1 MDVKIIDLSQSDRK
15 PIMLEETRF
24 ICIGRD
30 LFEKTNGMFGR
41 VKKFFNKHQHIEKVV
56 SLDIENVV
64 IDPKLVVNDPKN
76 LFTIYHDVNKTMQSE
91 FPLNINLS
99 RLKEPFFLVFNT
111 KEIVDCNTQQEKTPQ
126 VFNIEYSLVLKDEN
140 GEVINNDGN
149 SKETLSIQFKDEV
162 NVPKVKIFL
171 DNADIQYKSNSGL
184 QKIGTLKVI
193 LPNTL
198 QYAPSVD
205 LTIDLHIEDSSGNI
219 VNDFLT
225 IRKDDKKYDSI
236 NETSLRAKKL
246 ANGNPTAVVGYNLYV
261 DLDKIVN
268 PLEDIASYT
277 IKGDAKFKYSYDNTF
292 QPFKELIEVI
302 CIKKDKQ
309 GTELVVSALCDGEPL
324 AKQNNNWSVPKMEFT
339 ASELVYPIKFVI
351 GNKATDSSRPNAG
364 LIISN
369 FRIHSDIREG
379 YTLLNKSQE
388 LISVGRVVTMRGH
401 EPEIETPQG
410 FFIANGGAETTFNI
424 SFAPSQIY
432 SIRYNGS
439 KVYEF
444 YITTKIEFDYIED
457 RLGDRN
463 ADVKHFSG
471 FLEWNLF
478 KKPNP
483 EWLSVDFGSSA
494 IVCFYGKGS
503 QSDIIN
509 LRLAR
514 QKVYEDAKRAPHNK
528 NGFENNEVK
537 DSIEQDTLF
546 LSSDIL
552 FNEANIKD
560 SDTTSLCS
568 QINYDEN
575 VKYNTMAVLLSPTEK
590 LSANNFRRQLPCLK
604 VLMGNQYLPDN
615 DHYKKF
621 KYNFVENGEVMSKTA
636 DELRD
641 HSCSLLNIENI
652 FKETYYTL
660 FHFFIQDGT
669 ILEQA
674 NRVVLTYPNTYTPRN
689 LMTMRNIV
697 TQTLPAVRDVK
708 FVSESDAVATYYM
721 SHWVEYHDQNA
732 DIHKD
737 ENILVYDMGAG
748 TLDVTFL
755 AKRYNPTTGKFVLTI
770 NGKIGTGRAG
780 NYLDYVIA
788 KILYNKLREDNFKR
802 SWISTDM
809 RAVESD
815 VLEARVELK
824 SLIKTVIKPALS
836 KTTKI
841 TFMIGTKSFSI
852 MPNDILNDQLFV
864 EFLDDVTTN
873 IWENLR
879 KYVGNNEFKIDTI
892 ILSGRSLRL
901 NQLQERIS
909 EFAQQNNAQSI
920 MLDNVISGENAGKS
934 TDRSKTAVVEGAK
947 TYVETYM
954 TEDTPVIIKSPR
966 LQASYGV
973 AFKRTGGSWEYREI
987 LSRKEMPFSDENR
1000 GEFSRPGG
1008 PIIINGT
1015 NESDVIKFVQTYMSE
1030 ADTQKALN
1038 EKKGEFITI
1047 MSEIMMSDFD
1057 NKASLRMDVLVDR
1070 NNNVSLY
1077 VDGRETQ
1084 YKVPAGVDLA
1094 DEITTHSLWP
1104 VSIVNE

>member
-1 MDVKIIDLSQSDRK
+1 MDIKIIDLSQFDRK

-56 SLDIENVV
+56 SLDIEDVV
-64 IDPKLVVNDPKN
+64 IDPNLVVNDPKN
-76 LFTIYHDVNKTMQSE
+76 LFTIFHDVNKTMQSE

-111 KEIVDCNTQQEKTPQ
+111 KEIVDCNIQQEKTPQ
-126 VFNIEYSLVLKDEN
+126 VFNIEYNLVLKDEN

-149 SKETLSIQFKDEV
+149 SNEILSIQFKDEV

-171 DNADIQYKSNSGL
+171 DNADIQYRSNSGL
-184 QKIGTLKVI
+184 HKIGTLKVI

-205 LTIDLHIEDSSGNI
+205 LIIDLRIEDSCGNI

-225 IRKDDKKYDSI
+225 IKKDGKQYDSI

-246 ANGNPTAVVGYNLYV
+246 ANGKPTAILDYNLYV

-268 PLEDIASYT
+268 PLEDTANYT
-277 IKGDAKFKYSYDNTF
+277 IKGDAKFKYSYDSTY
-292 QPFKELIEVI
+292 QPFNELTENI
-302 CIKKDKQ
+302 CIIKDNQ
-309 GTELVVSALCDGEPL
+309 GTELVISALFDGKRL
-324 AKQNNNWSVPKMEFT
+324 TNQNNVWSVPKIEFT
-339 ASELVYPIKFVI
+339 ASELIYPVKFNI
-351 GNKATDSSRPNAG
+351 ENKATDSSRPRAG
-364 LIISN
+364 LFIGN
-369 FRIHSDIREG
+369 LQVHSELSDG
-379 YTLLNKSQE
+379 YTLYDKEHRSIA
-388 LISVGRVVTMRGH
+388 ISRVISMRGN
-401 EPEIETPQG
+401 EPELETAQG
-410 FFIANGGAETTFNI
+410 FFIANGDLKTTFDI
-424 SFAPSQIY
+424 SFDPSKIY
-432 SIRYNGS
+432 TLRHDGTEVYN
-439 KVYEF
+439 F
-444 YITTKIEFDYIED
+444 NITTKIEFDYIED
-457 RLGDRN
+457 RFGDNN
-463 ADVKHFSG
+463 AETKHFSG
-471 FLEWNLF
+471 ILEWNLF

-494 IVCFYGKGS
+494 IVCYFGKGS
-503 QSDIIN
+503 DSKTIN

-514 QKVYEDAKRAPHNK
+514 QKVYEDAKKTPN
-528 NGFENNEVK
+528 NPYGFENNEVK
-537 DSIEQDTLF
+537 DSIEKDTLF

-560 SDTTSLCS
+560 CNTTSLCS
-568 QINYDEN
+568 QICYGDK

-604 VLMGNQYLPDN
+604 VLMGNKYLPDN
-615 DHYKKF
+615 DHYKRF
-621 KYNFVENGEVMSKTA
+621 KYNYVENGEVKSDTV
-636 DELRD
+636 EVLRD
-641 HSCSLLNIENI
+641 HPSSLLNIENI

-660 FHFFIQDGT
+660 FHFFIQDSS

-721 SHWVEYHDQNA
+721 SHWVEYHNQDAN
-732 DIHKD
+732 IYND

-755 AKRYNPTTGKFVLTI
+755 AKRYDSLTGKFTLTI

-788 KILYNKLREDNFKR
+788 QILYNKLKENNFKR

-809 RAVESD
+809 KAVESE

-836 KTTKI
+836 KTTIIKFKI
-841 TFMIGTKSFSI
+841 GNKSFSI
-852 MPNDILNDQLFV
+852 MPNDILNDNLFTD
-864 EFLDDVTTN
+864 FLDAATTN
-873 IWENLR
+873 IWKNLE
-879 KYVGNNEFKIDTI
+879 KYVGKDEFKIDTI

-901 NQLQERIS
+901 NHLQERIAI
-909 EFAQQNNAQSI
+909 FAQSNNAQCI
-920 MLDNVISGENAGKS
+920 MLDNVASGENAGMS

-954 TEDTPVIIKSPR
+954 TKDTPVIIKSPR

-987 LSRKEMPFSDENR
+987 LSRKDMPLSDENR

-1008 PIIINGT
+1008 PTLITGT
-1015 NESDVIKFVQTYMSE
+1015 NESDVIKFVQTYLSE
-1030 ADTQKALN
+1030 EDTKIALN
-1038 EKKGEFITI
+1038 TNKSEFITI

-1057 NKASLRMDVLVDR
+1057 NKASLRMDVLVDK